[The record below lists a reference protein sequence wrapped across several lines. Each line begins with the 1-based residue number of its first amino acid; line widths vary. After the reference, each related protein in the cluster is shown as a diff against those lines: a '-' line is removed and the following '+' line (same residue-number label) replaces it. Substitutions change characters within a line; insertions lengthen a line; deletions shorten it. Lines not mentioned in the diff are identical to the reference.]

1 VSEPIST
8 QNQDLILKLDAARA
22 TEIATVRATMET
34 FLRGQIELEHK
45 MEIVAANQ
53 NGLKERFEEGVSKRL
68 TNLDKKFD
76 AFMIEWGTKKSEDT
90 QRDKEIVT
98 AKESAKGAHKRAD
111 LILNSF
117 AIAVCGGVLL
127 FCLVWSIGKLLH

>member
-1 VSEPIST
+1 MSEPINQ

-22 TEIATVRATMET
+22 GEIATVRATMET

-76 AFMIEWGTKKSEDT
+76 AFMIEWGTKKSEDV
-90 QRDKEIVT
+90 QRDKEITT
-98 AKESAKGAHKRAD
+98 ATESAKTAHKRAD
-111 LILNSF
+111 LILNGF
-117 AIAVCGGVLL
+117 AVAVFGSMILAGLI
-127 FCLVWSIGKLLH
+127 WSLSKLLH